1 MEKNGTINDHINFEN
16 LLKHGYAVI
25 DSRFMQYEVC
35 PPATSKYVIIKVSN
49 RDTFYQEM
57 FKQYFGIDVKEKD
70 IYAIWQNILDHKLK
84 MSNVLARDVSIKVAA
99 LDYYNIYG
107 L

>member
-1 MEKNGTINDHINFEN
+1 MDKNETMNDHINFEN

-25 DSRFMQYEVC
+25 DSRYMQYEIC
-35 PPATSKYVIIKVSN
+35 PGTKGKYVIIKVSD

-57 FKQYFGIDVKEKD
+57 LKQYFGTDVKEKD
-70 IYAIWQNILDHKLK
+70 IYALWQNILDHKMK
-84 MSNVLARDVSIKVAA
+84 MSVVLGRDVSIKVAA

-107 L
+107 I

>member
-1 MEKNGTINDHINFEN
+1 MEKNDTINDQINFEN

-25 DSRFMQYEVC
+25 DSRYMNYEIC
-35 PPATSKYVIIKVSN
+35 PDSISKYVIIKVSN

-70 IYAIWQNILDHKLK
+70 IYTLWQSILEHKIK
-84 MSNVLARDVSIKVAA
+84 MSTVLKRDVSIKVAA